1 MGHTCSN
8 LLAHIIWSTKDRVSL
23 IKPDLKDDLFA
34 YLGGIVREVKGKAL
48 IVNGMPDHVH
58 MLAELPPTVS
68 VAELMRLAKTNSS
81 RWIHETRPGHSGFAW
96 QTGYAAF
103 SVSRSNA
110 PAVSRYIAEQEKHHR
125 KRSFQEELILFLRKH
140 GIAYDERYLWR

>member
-8 LLAHIIWSTKDRVSL
+8 LLAHIIWSTKDRQPL
-23 IKPDLKDDLFA
+23 IEPDLKEDLFA
-34 YLGGIVREVKGKAL
+34 YLGGIVREMKGKAL
-48 IVNGMPDHVH
+48 IINGMPDHVH

-68 VAELMRLAKTNSS
+68 VAELMRVAKTNSS
-81 RWIHETRPGHSGFAW
+81 RWIHETRPGQSRFAW

-110 PAVSRYIAEQEKHHR
+110 ASVSRYIADQEKHHR
-125 KRSFQEELILFLRKH
+125 KRTFREELVLFLKKH
-140 GIAYDERYLWR
+140 GIEYDERYLWQ